1 MSESTRNA
9 PIGGRR
15 PRSRRSATV
24 LTMCA
29 AALIAVLTPVA
40 CAHSGKSNP
49 GDNDPQIDA
58 RTRVKV
64 VNQALQDM
72 TIYVVTENGQ
82 QIRLGLANATS
93 SSTFDIPASL
103 IYSGMTVLQFM
114 AVPIAGSRNPFTQQ
128 LSVEPG
134 DMVQLTIT
142 MY

>member
-1 MSESTRNA
+1 MPEPTRNA
-9 PIGGRR
+9 PIGRR
-15 PRSRRSATV
+15 RLPRRRSATV

-40 CAHSGKSNP
+40 CAHSGKGSP
-49 GDNDPQIDA
+49 DDNNPQIDA

-93 SSTFDIPASL
+93 SSTFDIPSSL
-103 IYSGMTVLQFM
+103 IYSGMTVLQFL
-114 AVPIAGSRNPFTQQ
+114 AVPIAGSRTPFSQQ
-128 LSVEPG
+128 LTVEPG
-134 DMVQLTIT
+134 DLVQLTIT